1 MKKTIQ
7 EINQKIKR
15 KKATVVTAEEMTH
28 IVQSVGPVKAAEK
41 VDVVTTGTFG
51 AMCSSG
57 IWINFGHSEPPIKIA
72 KCWLNDVQGYS
83 GVAAVDTYLGAA
95 QFSDSKGELYGGAH
109 VIEDLV
115 KGKHVTLRAEA
126 RATDCYPRE
135 FVETVLSINDL
146 NQVTM
151 CNPRNAYQ
159 KYAVATNSGSRT
171 LYTYLGKLLPR
182 FGNAAF
188 SGAGELSPLI
198 NDRFF
203 RTIGIGTRIFL
214 GGAKGYIIGN
224 GTQHS
229 PETEFGT
236 LMVQGDLK
244 KMDPKFLKA
253 ASFKRYGPS
262 LYVGIGIPIPV
273 LDAQVAHGAGI
284 SDEEILTTVL
294 DYSVPSRNRP
304 VLRPVSY
311 AELKS
316 GEIDIKGKKVKTHCL
331 SDLSRAKK
339 IASTLKHWIE
349 EGAFYLTE
357 PVESLSREGACQP
370 MHESRTRV

>member
-151 CNPRNAYQ
+151 CNPRTA
-159 KYAVATNSGSRT
+159 
-171 LYTYLGKLLPR
+171 
-182 FGNAAF
+182 
-188 SGAGELSPLI
+188 
-198 NDRFF
+198 
-203 RTIGIGTRIFL
+203 
-214 GGAKGYIIGN
+214 
-224 GTQHS
+224 
-229 PETEFGT
+229 
-236 LMVQGDLK
+236 
-244 KMDPKFLKA
+244 
-253 ASFKRYGPS
+253 
-262 LYVGIGIPIPV
+262 
-273 LDAQVAHGAGI
+273 
-284 SDEEILTTVL
+284 
-294 DYSVPSRNRP
+294 
-304 VLRPVSY
+304 
-311 AELKS
+311 
-316 GEIDIKGKKVKTHCL
+316 
-331 SDLSRAKK
+331 
-339 IASTLKHWIE
+339 
-349 EGAFYLTE
+349 
-357 PVESLSREGACQP
+357 
-370 MHESRTRV
+370 

>member
-7 EINQKIKR
+7 DINDKIKHKR
-15 KKATVVTAEEMTH
+15 AKVVTAEEMTR
-28 IVQSVGPVKAAEK
+28 IVRSVGPAKAAEK

-57 IWINFGHSEPPIKIA
+57 VWINFGHSDPPIKIA
-72 KCWLNDVQGYS
+72 KCWLNDVQAYG
-83 GVAAVDTYLGAA
+83 GVAAVDTYIGAA
-95 QFSDSKGELYGGAH
+95 QYSDSKGETYGGAH

-115 KGKHVTLRAEA
+115 KGRPVILRAEA

-135 FVETVLSINDL
+135 FIETELSIYDL
-146 NQVTM
+146 NQATM

-159 KYAVATNSGSRT
+159 KYAVATNSSSRT

-182 FGNAAF
+182 FGNAAY

-214 GGAKGYIIGN
+214 GGAPGYIIGS

-229 PETEFGT
+229 PENEFGT

-244 KMDPKFLKA
+244 KMDPLFLKA
-253 ASFKRYGPS
+253 ASFKKYGPS

-273 LDAQVAHGAGI
+273 LDAQVAQSTGI

-294 DYSVPSRNRP
+294 DYSVPSRSRP

-316 GEIDIKGKKVKTHCL
+316 GVIDIKGVKARTNCL
-331 SDLSRAKK
+331 SDISRARK
-339 IASTLKHWIE
+339 IAEQLKKWIE
-349 EGAFYLTE
+349 EGSFFLTE
-357 PVESLSREGACQP
+357 PVERLPRQGTCQP
-370 MHESRTRV
+370 MRESRVRI